1 MTAHAEAEF
10 AAALL
15 EYVPDAV
22 IACDADGRI
31 VMLNRKARE
40 GLVGWAADPEPGDI
54 PSQRWAEHYRVYD
67 RNRSRPARTEDLPL
81 VRALRGETVR
91 DVELELG
98 HGTDVAVIVNIS
110 GGPVL
115 DFDGEVRGAVIVMQD
130 ITERVVAEDRLRLQS
145 AVLANTGA
153 GVALVRADDGDI
165 VYTNRQWERL
175 FGYEQNELV
184 GQHISVVNAPTD
196 QTPDQRAQEILNA
209 LERTGVWTGEV
220 HNARKDGSRFWT
232 SCSVSRFKHPDH
244 GIVWISINTD
254 ITRRK
259 AAEGALHHSE
269 ERFRT
274 AFEAGPVGIAL
285 VGDDGRV
292 TDANRALCGIVGYA
306 RDELVGMPL
315 SQLAHPDDVDLDA
328 ELAAKVVSGEIDSYE
343 VEKRYLSKNGDVVPV
358 ALTAALGRAAD
369 GRRVS
374 GITIVRRVERLRAA
388 G

>member
-1 MTAHAEAEF
+1 MTTHAEAEF

-15 EYVPDAV
+15 EHAPDAV

-40 GLVGWAADPEPGDI
+40 GLVGWAASPEPGDI
-54 PSQRWAEHYRVYD
+54 PIERWAEHYRVYHRD
-67 RNRSRPARTEDLPL
+67 ESGPARTEELPL

-98 HGTDVAVIVNIS
+98 HDTDEATIVNVS

-115 DFDGEVRGAVIVMQD
+115 DLDGEIRGAVIVMQD
-130 ITERVVAEDRLRLQS
+130 ITERVAAEDRLRLQS
-145 AVLANTGA
+145 AVVANTGA

-165 VYTNRQWERL
+165 VYANRQWERL
-175 FGYEQNELV
+175 FGYEPDELIAR
-184 GQHISVVNAPTD
+184 HISVVNAPTD
-196 QTPDQRAQEILNA
+196 QTPEQRAQEIFSA
-209 LERTGVWTGEV
+209 LERTGVWSGEV
-220 HNARKDGSRFWT
+220 HNVRKDGSRFWT
-232 SCSVSRFKHPDH
+232 SCSISRFKHPDH
-244 GIVWISINTD
+244 GTVWISINTD

-259 AAEGALHHSE
+259 VADDALRHSE

-285 VGDDGRV
+285 VGDDGRL
-292 TDANRALCGIVGYA
+292 TDANRALCAIVGYG
-306 RDELVGMPL
+306 RDELVGKPL
-315 SQLAHPDDVDLDA
+315 AELAHPDDADLDA
-328 ELAAKVVSGEIDSYE
+328 ELAARVVSGEIDSYE
-343 VEKRYLSKNGDVVPV
+343 VEKRYLSKSGDIVPV

-374 GITIVRRVERLRAA
+374 GITIVRRLER
-388 G
+388 